1 MERKIEF
8 LISLSDWESIGI
20 DRFGCFGGTNNVS
33 DITAVNL
40 ILNEKLGFESISS
53 SNFDGLES
61 FLKIVGLGDQPIIL
75 DKYNLAYIW
84 LVSENAPKIVQ
95 SVDTELIKF

>member
-1 MERKIEF
+1 ME
-8 LISLSDWESIGI
+8 LTGSVGV
-20 DRFGCFGGTNNVS
+20 GGTNNAS

-95 SVDTELIKF
+95 SVDTELIKFSTKQVYSIGFMIH